1 MKLSAY
7 FNLGDIVL
15 YGRWKNHRGR
25 VVSFGQDKHGNPTIE
40 IEPVPKG
47 RKQNKVMGLYKI
59 WHEFKDPVVAAEHQ
73 LVRNVCA
80 RFSGDDEG

>member
-15 YGRWKNHRGR
+15 YARRKNHRGR

-59 WHEFKDPVVAAEHQ
+59 WHEHKDPVVAAEHQ

-80 RFSGDDEG
+80 RFSGDAED